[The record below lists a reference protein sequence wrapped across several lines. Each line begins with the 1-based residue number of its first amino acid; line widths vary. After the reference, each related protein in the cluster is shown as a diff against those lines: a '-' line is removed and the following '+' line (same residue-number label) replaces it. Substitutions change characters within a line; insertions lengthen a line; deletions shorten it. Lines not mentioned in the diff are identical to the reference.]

1 MAPELPLGKRL
12 KASGNVRGVPGTLLV
27 VGSTEDTVHSR
38 GGVVGYGGGGG
49 GVPAIDAVC
58 CTAEAVV
65 AQLVVAVQANNPSST
80 SVELAVDPSRVRK
93 RSQSDKIR
101 PTRNFITCLFAIF
114 INLRE
119 FVKTCVDSDENLKE
133 SFAKNKNFW
142 SKQLVQFILK
152 EICPEVAERL
162 YGLDRYDALFEL
174 VKYVREQRDAH
185 GTLDKLDKE
194 VFLREVE
201 SLVLVDKQSHS
212 TSVPEDNRAKLDE
225 LLGFSSTQVEFPL
238 KRERELKRKRD
249 EVPDEDD
256 IEPLISS
263 FKTGDEIQPVT
274 SELIEFLT
282 SMYDVDPAH
291 TPPKPF
297 TTWREKLADFG
308 DNLDD
313 SLSLA
318 STSDDDTSWML
329 YFNWD

>member
-1 MAPELPLGKRL
+1 MAPSKEPLVGKRL
-12 KASGNVRGVPGTLLV
+12 KASGNVRGVPGTFPSAGPTLV
-27 VGSTEDTVHSR
+27 VGSTVHSR
-38 GGVVGYGGGGG
+38 GGVVGYG

-58 CTAEAVV
+58 CTAEAVPLV
-65 AQLVVAVQANNPSST
+65 QLSNNPSST

-119 FVKTCVDSDENLKE
+119 FVKTCVDSDEKLKE
-133 SFAKNKNFW
+133 SFGKNKNFW

-152 EICPEVAERL
+152 EICPELAERL

-194 VFLREVE
+194 VFLREVA

-238 KRERELKRKRD
+238 KPERELKRKRD

-256 IEPLISS
+256 IEPINF
-263 FKTGDEIQPVT
+263 FKTGDEVQPVT
-274 SELIEFLT
+274 SEFIEFLT
-282 SMYDVDPAH
+282 SVYDADPAD
-291 TPPKPF
+291 TPHEPF

-313 SLSLA
+313 SAPLP